1 MLKLTSIISGG
12 QTGADRGGLDA
23 AIHLGLI
30 FGGACP
36 EGRRAEDGAIP
47 EKYNTLTALPGSSYE
62 PRTRKNVRDAD
73 ATIIF
78 NLGKSISGGSHL
90 TRKCA
95 ETEGRPCL
103 VVRICRIE
111 TGYEEFVEPVAQW
124 LMAVNPAVLNV
135 AGNRES
141 IAPGVQEYVAKLL
154 VGSIARARVMEAMP
168 IESRPATLSTT
179 IDGKGFSAPRGAPN
193 PVQMGLF

>member
-1 MLKLTSIISGG
+1 MPRSSSTSE
-12 QTGADRGGLDA
+12 
-23 AIHLGLI
+23 IHL
-30 FGGACP
+30 
-36 EGRRAEDGAIP
+36 
-47 EKYNTLTALPGSSYE
+47 
-62 PRTRKNVRDAD
+62 
-73 ATIIF
+73 
-78 NLGKSISGGSHL
+78 GGSHL

-141 IAPGVQEYVAKLL
+141 IPPAFRNTSPSSLLAPL
-154 VGSIARARVMEAMP
+154 
-168 IESRPATLSTT
+168 PAL
-179 IDGKGFSAPRGAPN
+179 G
-193 PVQMGLF
+193 